1 MAEQASSSWKDSPEP
16 CPAMHLLWRSSRA
29 RDYDV
34 CVCVQRGLTFSLHMV
49 TAHMGTQNEVGTR
62 LPSSRNCSY
71 HWFHDLAQKYKALPR
86 ESRRMGAIYTYTT
99 NIQY

>member
-1 MAEQASSSWKDSPEP
+1 
-16 CPAMHLLWRSSRA
+16 
-29 RDYDV
+29 
-34 CVCVQRGLTFSLHMV
+34 MV